1 MTAPGQT
8 DDGGVGSCLPRGHPI
23 PPEQQGAATSLFAT
37 PWLHRTCDGLT
48 EFLLY
53 AMVVFSPW
61 AFGTT
66 QEWAIRVM
74 NRGGYLLGL
83 LLLVKVLSRR
93 ITGWRPER
101 WGSPQAS
108 FITRALVVCTA
119 AVLGYC
125 ALSGLNWR
133 ATFIE
138 AELQFQYRAAITWL
152 PHSYNRAATW
162 HLFWSYLALAL
173 DFWAIRDWLLTKPP
187 EELGKETA
195 ARGAAAIP
203 RRLRRLL
210 WVLGINGALLALEG
224 LSQRAL
230 GSSKLL
236 WIIEPRIN
244 KSPEAQFGPYAYR
257 SNAAQYML
265 MLWPLIL
272 GFWWMLGRALHGR
285 PARFRNH
292 LLPCVLVMAMV
303 PLASLSRAAVVIGLA
318 SILAAIFAGLRFG
331 ERKRGALAWGISAL
345 LAAGLFLGTYTEWGL
360 LGRRF
365 EDPTLDSG
373 RREIWKNTWKIAE
386 DLPLYGAG
394 PGAFDA
400 VYFLYRPSLKDAWV
414 AQAHNDW
421 LEFLA
426 TFGIV
431 GCVLLISGLGLVLVS
446 PHVENRVP
454 VPRVFLWLLGLGL
467 VNGLVFAAMDFPFQI
482 YSLVFLFLVLCAV
495 LTCVSR
501 NHRA

>member
-8 DDGGVGSCLPRGHPI
+8 DDGEVGSCLPQGHPI
-23 PPEQQGAATSLFAT
+23 QPGQEGAATSLFAT
-37 PWLHRTCDGLT
+37 PWLHKACDGLT
-48 EFLLY
+48 EALVY
-53 AMVVFSPW
+53 TMVIFSPW

-66 QEWAIRVM
+66 QHWAIGVM
-74 NRGGYLLGL
+74 NSGGYILGL
-83 LLLVKVLSRR
+83 LLLVKVLCRR
-93 ITGWRPER
+93 IKGWRPER
-101 WGSPQAS
+101 WGSPHLS
-108 FITRALVVCTA
+108 FITRAMVVCTV

-138 AELQFQYRAAITWL
+138 AELQFQYRAAVTWL
-152 PHSYNRAATW
+152 PHSYNRVATW
-162 HLFWSYLALAL
+162 HVFWSYLALAS
-173 DFWAIRDWLLTKPP
+173 DFWAVRDWLLTRPP
-187 EELGKETA
+187 DELGKEFA
-195 ARGAAAIP
+195 SRGAAAIP

-210 WVLGINGALLALEG
+210 WVLAINGALLALEG
-224 LSQRAL
+224 LSQRAM

-272 GFWWMLGRALHGR
+272 GFWWMLGRARKGR

-303 PLASLSRAAVVIGLA
+303 PLASLSRAAVVIGLV
-318 SILAAIFAGLRFG
+318 SILAAIVAGLRFG
-331 ERKRGALAWGISAL
+331 ERKRGALVWGISTL
-345 LAAGLFLGTYTEWGL
+345 LAAGLLLGTFIEWQL

-365 EDPTLDSG
+365 EEPSLDSG
-373 RREIWKNTWKIAE
+373 RYQIWENTWKIAK
-386 DLPLYGAG
+386 DFPLYGAG

-400 VYFLYRPSLKDAWV
+400 VYFLYRPTLKDAWV

-421 LEFLA
+421 LEFLV

-431 GCVLLISGLGLVLVS
+431 GCVFLISGLGLVLVS
-446 PHVENRVP
+446 PQVENRVP
-454 VPRVFLWLLGLGL
+454 VPRVFLWLLCLGL
-467 VNGLVFAAMDFPFQI
+467 VNCLVFAAMDFPFQI

-495 LTCVSR
+495 LTSVSSK
-501 NHRA
+501 HHA